1 MLSTDSGV
9 HERLLMEIK
18 GVRCSFAFESEG
30 LPDQSRT
37 RCYGD
42 FSVRLGRTRRDIG
55 CLVQVA
61 RRDCST
67 TWSRT
72 GGPINVAKTGSR
84 DCPELILR

>member
-18 GVRCSFAFESEG
+18 EVRFSFAFESEG

-37 RCYGD
+37 RCDGD
-42 FSVRLGRTRRDIG
+42 FSVPLGRTRQG

-61 RRDCST
+61 RRDSST